1 MRFENKTVIV
11 TGAARGIGKGI
22 ALAFAREGANLIVAD
37 IDDGDAKKS
46 AEELDKLGATSI
58 SIRTDVSSSRDVKQ
72 LVDKTVQQ
80 FGRIDVLVNNAGIG
94 KPVTIDKLTEDEWD
108 RTLAVNLKGVF
119 LCSKAVMD
127 IMRRQKYGRIINIAS
142 LAGKIGGVFIGAD
155 YSASKA
161 GVISLTKSFAKHLG
175 KFGITVN
182 AVSPGTVMTSMMD
195 YWPKK
200 TLNKILKSVVIG
212 RFGLPDDIAQAV
224 LFLSS
229 ESAGWITGEIL
240 DVDGGESAFYQLE
253 R

>member
-1 MRFENKTVIV
+1 
-11 TGAARGIGKGI
+11 
-22 ALAFAREGANLIVAD
+22 
-37 IDDGDAKKS
+37 
-46 AEELDKLGATSI
+46 
-58 SIRTDVSSSRDVKQ
+58 
-72 LVDKTVQQ
+72 
-80 FGRIDVLVNNAGIG
+80 
-94 KPVTIDKLTEDEWD
+94 
-108 RTLAVNLKGVF
+108 
-119 LCSKAVMD
+119 MD

-195 YWPKK
+195 YWPKNM
-200 TLNKILKSVVIG
+200 LDKILKSVVMG

-229 ESAGWITGEIL
+229 EKASWITGEIL

>member
-1 MRFENKTVIV
+1 MRFESITVIV

-22 ALAFAREGANLIVAD
+22 ALAFAQEGANVIVAD
-37 IDDGDAKKS
+37 IDGDDAKKS
-46 AEELDKLGATSI
+46 AEELGKLGTNSLYV
-58 SIRTDVSSSRDVKQ
+58 RTDVSNSLDVKR

-94 KPVTIDKLTEDEWD
+94 KPVTIDELTEDEWD
-108 RTLAVNLKGVF
+108 KTLAVNLKGVF
-119 LCSKAVMD
+119 VCSKAVMD
-127 IMRRQKYGRIINIAS
+127 VMRRQKYGRIVNIAS

-195 YWPKK
+195 YWPKNM
-200 TLNKILKSVVIG
+200 LDKILQSVVIG

-224 LFLSS
+224 LFLAS
-229 ESAGWITGEIL
+229 EKASWITGEIL

>member
-1 MRFENKTVIV
+1 MRFESKTVIV

-22 ALAFAREGANLIVAD
+22 AQAFVQERANVVVAD
-37 IDDGDAKKS
+37 IDGDGAKK
-46 AEELDKLGATSI
+46 AAKELEKLGATSI
-58 SIRTDVSSSRDVKQ
+58 PIRTDVSNSLDVKQ
-72 LVDKTVQQ
+72 LVDKTIQQ

-108 RTLAVNLKGVF
+108 RTIAINLKGVF

-200 TLNKILKSVVIG
+200 MLDKILESVVIG

-224 LFLSS
+224 LFLAS
-229 ESAGWITGEIL
+229 EKASWITGEIL